1 MEQAEEQ
8 GRRPRRRRPGG
19 GLTDKQER
27 FVRLIEQGVSNSE
40 ACRMAGINRRT
51 GTRWRFGRTI
61 QDTAGQ
67 PVHYPPVSAPRPP
80 KPRHPRYLSPAE
92 RLTIADLRRET
103 RTLHET
109 AAAIGRN
116 TSTIS
121 RELRRNAELH
131 AVVVELLGKRWSI
144 VQAGTGRT
152 RVAGAVPR
160 PSRTAA
166 VYRVP

>member
-1 MEQAEEQ
+1 M
-8 GRRPRRRRPGG
+8 
-19 GLTDKQER
+19 
-27 FVRLIEQGVSNSE
+27 V
-40 ACRMAGINRRT
+40 GINRRT

-67 PVHYPPVSAPRPP
+67 PVHYPPVSAPRPL

-92 RLTIADLRRET
+92 RLTIADLRREDK
-103 RTLHET
+103 TLHEI
-109 AAAIGRN
+109 AAAIGRD

-121 RELRRNAELH
+121 RELRRNADPVTGRYLPATADKLAAARVARPRPRRLTQDAELH